1 MLTEQQ
7 WREENSP
14 RFVGDSQAF
23 LVAQLAAMLSGE
35 CEMLITQD
43 HIDAQIAQHDRF
55 IHKVKEELFQ

>member
-43 HIDAQIAQHDRF
+43 HIDAQIAEHDRF
-55 IHKVKEELFQ
+55 INRAKEVLF

>member
-1 MLTEQQ
+1 MITEQL

-14 RFVGDSQAF
+14 RFAGDSQAF

-43 HIDAQIAQHDRF
+43 HIDAQIAEHDRF
-55 IHKVKEELFQ
+55 INKAKEELF

>member
-1 MLTEQQ
+1 MITEQL

-43 HIDAQIAQHDRF
+43 HIDAQIAEHDRF
-55 IHKVKEELFQ
+55 INKAKEELF